1 MNKGKDQM
9 ADYYYTAT
17 PQSEHSAATY
27 QVAYRGHALTFTTD
41 AGVFSRFQLDK
52 GTQTLLDALP
62 DDLHGAVL
70 DMGCGTGALGVTL
83 AKANPGV
90 TLTMADIN
98 ERAVS
103 LAKDNASRNGVVADT
118 LQSDGFGALLG
129 RVFDLIVTN
138 PPIRAG
144 KAIIYRMFADGARAL
159 APGGALVLVIRKQQG
174 APSAKAYLQTLFA
187 KVGVIARESGYWIIR
202 CEEPIPGAGQ
212 GVQCEESE

>member
-1 MNKGKDQM
+1 MNSHNTVEKGEAFTGMRAGKHYERM
-9 ADYYYTAT
+9 ARIFGLNEDFYKRA
-17 PQSEHSAATY
+17 
-27 QVAYRGHALTFTTD
+27 VG
-41 AGVFSRFQLDK
+41 
-52 GTQTLLDALP
+52 
-62 DDLHGAVL
+62 DLRLEDGMKAL

-83 AKANPGV
+83 SKANPGV

-174 APSAKAYLQTLFA
+174 APSAKTYLQTLFA